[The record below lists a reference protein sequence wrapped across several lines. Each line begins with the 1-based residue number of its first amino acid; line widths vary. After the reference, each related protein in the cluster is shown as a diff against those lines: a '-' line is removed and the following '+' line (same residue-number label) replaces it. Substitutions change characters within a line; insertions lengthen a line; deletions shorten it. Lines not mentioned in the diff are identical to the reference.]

1 MSAQSYEIRCP
12 ACGEVVPID
21 ARQCPNCAG
30 RQTRRT
36 EALAAVAAGPEPTA
50 PDLAEM
56 KLKEY
61 HRFVRANYRTV
72 EAPRMGASSSSSTA
86 KFLPFAL
93 LLIGLV
99 VAAVVL
105 HPF

>member
-1 MSAQSYEIRCP
+1 MSTQSYEIRCP
-12 ACGEVVPID
+12 ACGSVVPTD
-21 ARQCPNCAG
+21 ARQCLNCAG
-30 RQTRRT
+30 RQSRRAEPLT
-36 EALAAVAAGPEPTA
+36 AVPAGPEPVA

-56 KLKEY
+56 KLKDY
-61 HRFVRANYRTV
+61 HRFVRANYRAV
-72 EAPRMGASSSSSTA
+72 ETPRMGPSSSNSAT

-93 LLIGLV
+93 LLLGLV